1 MAEARPTI
9 TWRIMRRST
18 RSAAS
23 RWRLLIVQAVSL
35 AAGQAATVVLVDKAG
50 GGIDAVLIRDR

>member
-1 MAEARPTI
+1 VASEARVNGVPPDVPQDT
-9 TWRIMRRST
+9 
-18 RSAAS
+18 
-23 RWRLLIVQAVSL
+23 LLIVQAVSL